1 MVRDMAMDMDEDD
14 LFFENRRKVMFVVN
28 VLADNDA
35 YSEHMKSNGLDGV
48 HVHDIID
55 LSRSIFGD
63 GDVSDLE
70 IVKTADQL
78 VREGLLESRGSG
90 IVTNPNPPISVDS
103 EGIVIAIAAVEPR
116 KTKSVANTKP
126 ETD

>member
-1 MVRDMAMDMDEDD
+1 MDMDEDD

-103 EGIVIAIAAVEPR
+103 EGIIIAIAAVEPK

>member
-1 MVRDMAMDMDEDD
+1 MAMDMDEDD

-55 LSRSIFGD
+55 LSKSIFGD
-63 GDVSDLE
+63 GNVSDLE

-103 EGIVIAIAAVEPR
+103 EGIIIAIAAVEPK

>member
-1 MVRDMAMDMDEDD
+1 MAMDMDEDD

-55 LSRSIFGD
+55 LSKSIFGD

-70 IVKTADQL
+70 IAKTAEQL

-90 IVTNPNPPISVDS
+90 IVINPNPPVSVDS
-103 EGIVIAIAAVEPR
+103 EGIVIAIAAVEPKKK
-116 KTKSVANTKP
+116 KTAAKP
-126 ETD
+126 KPKPKTD

>member
-1 MVRDMAMDMDEDD
+1 MAMDMDEDD

-103 EGIVIAIAAVEPR
+103 EGIIIAIAAVEPK

>member
-1 MVRDMAMDMDEDD
+1 MDMDEDD

-55 LSRSIFGD
+55 LSKSIFGD
-63 GDVSDLE
+63 GNVSDLE

-103 EGIVIAIAAVEPR
+103 EGIIIAIAAVEPK

>member
-1 MVRDMAMDMDEDD
+1 MDMDEDD

-63 GDVSDLE
+63 GGASDLE

-103 EGIVIAIAAVEPR
+103 EGIIIAIAAVEPK
-116 KTKSVANTKP
+116 KTKSAANIKP